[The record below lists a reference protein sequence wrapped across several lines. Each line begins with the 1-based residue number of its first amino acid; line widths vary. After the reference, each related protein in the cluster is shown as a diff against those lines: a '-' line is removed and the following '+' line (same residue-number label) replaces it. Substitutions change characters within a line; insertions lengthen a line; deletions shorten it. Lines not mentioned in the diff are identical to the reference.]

1 MITLWGRLNS
11 VNVQKVVFCL
21 EEIGAPYE
29 RVEAGLQ
36 FGVVDTPDY
45 RAMNPNGLVPTLRD
59 GDLVLWESNAIL
71 RYLCAAHATGRLW
84 PASPAA
90 RAAGDRWMDWQQTA
104 FAPAMFRAFH
114 DLVRKPPEQRDAGAV
129 EESRKATEKR
139 LAVLDAALAAAPWL
153 GGADFGAAEFAVAP
167 HVHRWL
173 NMPVERQSRPALE
186 EWYQR
191 VMDRPAAQRALTL
204 PIT

>member
-36 FGVVDTPDY
+36 FGVVDTPAY

-71 RYLCAAHATGRLW
+71 RYLCAVHGQGRFW
-84 PASPAA
+84 PDAAA
-90 RAAGDRWMDWQQTA
+90 RALGDRWMDWQQTA

-114 DLVRKPPEQRDAGAV
+114 DLVRKPPEQRDAAAI
-129 EESRKATEKR
+129 EDSRKATEKR
-139 LAVLDAALAAAPWL
+139 LAVLDAALAKTPWL
-153 GGADFGAAEFAVAP
+153 GGETFGAAEFAVAP

-173 NMPVERQSRPALE
+173 NMPVARLSHSALE
-186 EWYQR
+186 KWYER
-191 VMDRPAAQRALTL
+191 VMTRPAAQRALTL
-204 PIT
+204 PVT